1 MLSQCDA
8 SMASDLEVRETMT
21 YDFQHPANHKDISS
35 ACNTLI
41 ASIVHERPARCCM
54 VSCMQMSAMHTNTW
68 KNMVVLPSGGLL
80 CENQVFERTLVC

>member
-21 YDFQHPANHKDISS
+21 CDFQHPANHKD
-35 ACNTLI
+35 
-41 ASIVHERPARCCM
+41 
-54 VSCMQMSAMHTNTW
+54 HTNTW

-80 CENQVFERTLVC
+80 CEKQVFEKTLVC